1 MKIKRQRGFTLIEL
15 LVVLAILAML
25 AALVVPRAFK
35 NLDKAKVDTAK
46 AQISAFET
54 ALGAYRLD
62 VGAYPTTE
70 QGLQALRVR
79 PAGVDNWDGP
89 YLPKEIPLDPWKHP
103 YAYACPSEHGD
114 YEIISYG
121 ADGRQ
126 GGEGVDRLH
135 DLFRRQFWSR
145 FRFAHGNPF
154 TS

>member
-25 AALVVPRAFK
+25 AALVVPRVFK

-46 AQISAFET
+46 AQIAAFET

-79 PAGVDNWDGP
+79 PPGVENWDGP

-114 YEIISYG
+114 YEIISFG

-126 GGEGVDRLH
+126 GGEGVDR
-135 DLFRRQFWSR
+135 DIESWK
-145 FRFAHGNPF
+145 
-154 TS
+154 

>member
-1 MKIKRQRGFTLIEL
+1 MKIRRQRGFTLIEL

-25 AALVVPRAFK
+25 AALVVPRVFK

-114 YEIISYG
+114 YEIVSYG

-126 GGEGVDRLH
+126 GGEGVDR
-135 DLFRRQFWSR
+135 DIESWK
-145 FRFAHGNPF
+145 
-154 TS
+154 